1 MRKKK
6 TGTPWWLTGGTEVC
20 GHCLQLYHY
29 HVQHRCAECDG
40 ALCPSCVTVVHAT
53 RSSYC
58 AECVPAAS
66 AASGANRRHEV
77 KARS

>member
-6 TGTPWWLTGGTEVC
+6 KVTPWWLTRGTELC
-20 GHCLQLYHY
+20 EHCHELYHY
-29 HVQHRCAECDG
+29 HVQHRCADCDG

-58 AECVPAAS
+58 VECVPS
-66 AASGANRRHEV
+66 AESGSNRRHEG